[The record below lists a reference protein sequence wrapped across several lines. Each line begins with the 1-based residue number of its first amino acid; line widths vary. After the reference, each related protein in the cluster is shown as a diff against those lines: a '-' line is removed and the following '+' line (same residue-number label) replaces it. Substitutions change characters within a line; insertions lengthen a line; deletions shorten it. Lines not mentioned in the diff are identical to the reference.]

1 MDYDEKEFQAR
12 ANRIARGMWIAM
24 VTVLS
29 LVYGCKRAD
38 ITDILF
44 DSVGIGLDTSYNR
57 NCYTEDKRRKL
68 EAV

>member
-29 LVYGCKRAD
+29 LVYGMKAAKGQTSPLYYSILLALGWIPL
-38 ITDILF
+38 ITGIVILKIK
-44 DSVGIGLDTSYNR
+44 GGN
-57 NCYTEDKRRKL
+57 
-68 EAV
+68 